1 MKKTVKKKL
10 LSYVYIISLGILS
23 SFSLPPYNFFLI
35 NFFTFS
41 ALFIFIVNQRF
52 SLSKREYFFYGWM
65 FGFGYFISSL
75 YWITISL
82 TFDQNFK
89 ILIPIALVLIP
100 LFLGMFYGL
109 ATYFFSY
116 FKRFS
121 NISLVLAFSG
131 LISILEYLRGNIL
144 SGFPWNLISFSLSDF
159 SYLLQTLSLIGTYS
173 FNLFCLTLF
182 VLPSLF
188 YLNKGKYDKYFVI
201 SFGLLLISGVVFGH
215 LNLQK
220 SKETSFKKK
229 IKYGKK

>member
-1 MKKTVKKKL
+1 
-10 LSYVYIISLGILS
+10 
-23 SFSLPPYNFFLI
+23 
-35 NFFTFS
+35 
-41 ALFIFIVNQRF
+41 
-52 SLSKREYFFYGWM
+52 M

-100 LFLGMFYGL
+100 LFLGIFYGL

-144 SGFPWNLISFSLSDF
+144 SGFPWNLISFSFSDF
-159 SYLLQTLSLIGTYS
+159 SYLLQILSLIGTYS

-188 YLNKGKYDKYFVI
+188 YLNKGKYDKYFCNFI
-201 SFGLLLISGVVFGH
+201 WIIINFWSCIWLSKSSKIEGKLI
-215 LNLQK
+215 
-220 SKETSFKKK
+220 
-229 IKYGKK
+229 